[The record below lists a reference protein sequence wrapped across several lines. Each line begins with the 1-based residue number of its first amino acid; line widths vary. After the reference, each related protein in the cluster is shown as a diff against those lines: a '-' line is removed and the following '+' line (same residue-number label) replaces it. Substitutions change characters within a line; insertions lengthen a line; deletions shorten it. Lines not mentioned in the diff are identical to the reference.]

1 MKLITQ
7 SQLHTLQQ
15 NGIRA
20 CQNAAFDPKP
30 VVKLF
35 TPDGPCTWL
44 LAYLDP
50 DENDIAFGLC
60 DLGLG
65 FAECGSVRLS
75 EIRSVRGQLGLPV
88 ERDKFFKADYPLSV
102 YARAA
107 SEGYFHGEAYI
118 TFDPLRLAKAA
129 EELGQG
135 GAS

>member
-7 SQLHTLQQ
+7 SQLHALRQ

-20 CQNAAFDPKP
+20 HQDAAFDPRP

-44 LAYLDP
+44 LAYLGP
-50 DENDIAFGLC
+50 DEGDIAFGLC

-88 ERDKFFKADYPLSV
+88 ERDKFFQAGYPLSV

-107 SEGYFHGEAYI
+107 SEGYFRGEAYI
-118 TFDPLRLAKAA
+118 TLDPVRLAKAA
-129 EELGQG
+129 HELGKG